1 MEKLPDATSSTS
13 NRIEFDTAKFKKM
26 KGEVEVDLEKI
37 DLGFLLKDDKL
48 IELITEMI
56 LTGGSDD
63 VDRI

>member
-1 MEKLPDATSSTS
+1 MGKLQDATSSTS